1 MTASF
6 LDRLKA
12 EIDKLEQAQT
22 KLEQGEIM
30 DFEEIKG
37 RVAALCED
45 ITNSPPSQDVQEF
58 EETLNKMGDLI
69 TILDSLTQQLKDIQA
84 IVNATDEFPE

>member
-1 MTASF
+1 MTSSF

-22 KLEQGEIM
+22 KLEQGEIV

-37 RVAALCED
+37 HVAALCED
-45 ITNSPPSQDVQEF
+45 ITHNPPSQDVQEF
-58 EETLNKMGDLI
+58 EETLTKMGDLI
-69 TILDSLTQQLKDIQA
+69 AILDSLTAQLKDIQA
-84 IVNATDEFPE
+84 IVNATGDFSE

>member
-1 MTASF
+1 MTSSF

-45 ITNSPPSQDVQEF
+45 ITRNPPSQDAQEL

-69 TILDSLTQQLKDIQA
+69 AILDSLTAQLKDIQA
-84 IVNATDEFPE
+84 IVNATEDFSE

>member
-22 KLEQGEIM
+22 KLEQGEIV
-30 DFEEIKG
+30 DFEEIKE
-37 RVAALCED
+37 RVAVLCDD
-45 ITNSPPSQDVQEF
+45 ITNNPPSEDVQEF

-69 TILDSLTQQLKDIQA
+69 AILDSLTAQLKDIQA
-84 IVNATDEFPE
+84 IVNATEDFPE

>member
-12 EIDKLEQAQT
+12 EIDKLEEAQT

-45 ITNSPPSQDVQEF
+45 ITNSPPPPKMCKNLKRLSIKWG
-58 EETLNKMGDLI
+58 TLSPFLI
-69 TILDSLTQQLKDIQA
+69 PS
-84 IVNATDEFPE
+84 PSS

>member
-37 RVAALCED
+37 RVAALCEG

-84 IVNATDEFPE
+84 IVNATEEFPE